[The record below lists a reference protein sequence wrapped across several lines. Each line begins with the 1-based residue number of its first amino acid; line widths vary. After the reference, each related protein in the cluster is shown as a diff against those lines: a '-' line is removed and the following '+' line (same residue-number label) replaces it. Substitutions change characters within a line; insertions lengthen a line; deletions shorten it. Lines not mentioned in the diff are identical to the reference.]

1 MPTGPASG
9 PASSNFRSYNH
20 VPTPYGTSPE
30 ASPVTPR
37 HPTPAHSAASS
48 SPTSSYRAPPGV
60 TGMVPPS
67 NPAVSP
73 YSRPS
78 SVGMTTPAVSTSRA
92 HSVSHSTSE
101 TQGHG
106 TPMTDRAAIA
116 SFPRSSIE
124 QACLFDAP
132 QSEFDAVI
140 QSMQQQRD
148 IINLEKEHAD
158 HLESCESAQGGRAK
172 ANSAPVLANEHP
184 QMKRLIH
191 SMSWSL
197 LGISE
202 KDFESLSQH
211 KPLEDGKDFV
221 ELEDGTKTWH
231 PRWLDRLDNVTNK
244 RFINAIATQ
253 VYENEKSIRALGD
266 EGHIPAASFDLDK
279 MKSLAQDYVS
289 NLATRYKERQST
301 AGSSNREKRNQS
313 GKARSKRATK
323 TKNRRWMAHVF
334 EKIHN
339 VTGAL
344 TLLDTDFASSTHET
358 KDALL
363 TVRQL
368 YLANGVENA

>member
-9 PASSNFRSYNH
+9 PASSNFQSYNH

-30 ASPVTPR
+30 ALPVTSR

-73 YSRPS
+73 YSRSS

-124 QACLFDAP
+124 QARLFDAP

-148 IINLEKEHAD
+148 IMFAHLKAAQSDIHGLNVRLSNLEKEHAD

-244 RFINAIATQ
+244 
-253 VYENEKSIRALGD
+253 
-266 EGHIPAASFDLDK
+266 
-279 MKSLAQDYVS
+279 
-289 NLATRYKERQST
+289 
-301 AGSSNREKRNQS
+301 
-313 GKARSKRATK
+313 
-323 TKNRRWMAHVF
+323 
-334 EKIHN
+334 
-339 VTGAL
+339 
-344 TLLDTDFASSTHET
+344 
-358 KDALL
+358 
-363 TVRQL
+363 
-368 YLANGVENA
+368 